1 MEAETIIAD
10 IGQYFLSL
18 ETLGSEIE
26 LEDKVKGEPRI
37 TSLNICRCID
47 LDDSLQIIVV
57 AVAEA

>member
-10 IGQYFLSL
+10 IGQFFLSL

-26 LEDKVKGEPRI
+26 LEDKVKGESRI
-37 TSLNICRCID
+37 TSLNICRYID
-47 LDDSLQIIVV
+47 PDDSLQIIVV